1 MDKFG
6 NKFGTSFQL
15 KIISCLLTDRIF
27 LQQVYD
33 ILKPEMFDSDA
44 NEWLVTKTMSHFD
57 SYSSLPTLDVFKNEV
72 DKVERDVLKQSIV
85 DNLKQVWNFLESE
98 DLSYVK
104 EQTLEFCKNQT
115 FKNAILESVDLLN
128 DGKFDVI
135 KSKIDTM
142 KAGQDT
148 ILDTNIK
155 NLLLN
160 DMTTVRDVIPSGGML
175 LMNW

>member
-85 DNLKQVWNFLESE
+85 DNLKQVWNFLESD
-98 DLSYVK
+98 DLEYVK

-135 KSKIDTM
+135 KSKID
-142 KAGQDT
+142 K
-148 ILDTNIK
+148 I
-155 NLLLN
+155 
-160 DMTTVRDVIPSGGML
+160 
-175 LMNW
+175 